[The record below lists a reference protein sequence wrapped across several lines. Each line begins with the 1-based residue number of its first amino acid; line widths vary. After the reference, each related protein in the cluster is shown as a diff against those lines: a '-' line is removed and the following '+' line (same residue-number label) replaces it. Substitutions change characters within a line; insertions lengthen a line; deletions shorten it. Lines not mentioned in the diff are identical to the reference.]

1 MIFFSIFEK
10 ITPPQKKFCYTQVFM
25 NPDFMQSIRKW
36 NNPFWIY
43 SRGNIQKWQQHLQR
57 KAHNVEKRYNKDFDT
72 TY

>member
-1 MIFFSIFEK
+1 
-10 ITPPQKKFCYTQVFM
+10 M

>member
-1 MIFFSIFEK
+1 
-10 ITPPQKKFCYTQVFM
+10 M

-43 SRGNIQKWQQHLQR
+43 SRGYIQKWQQHLQR
-57 KAHNVEKRYNKDFDT
+57 KAQNVEKRYNNDFDT